1 MSLSA
6 AVYKSKNSLEK
17 HFNLSDCD
25 IDADTGEIIASKA
38 LNQNFDYADSIAIR
52 VDFGNIAYIKFL
64 SDTMVENFGGGES
77 MLEKLFLYSGGH
89 FGDMIE
95 NSYFAQILEELNM
108 LRDSEIIEVRDF
120 STQVRSLVKAAIKEG
135 NPIVF
140 I

>member
-6 AVYKSKNSLEK
+6 AVYKSKKSLEK
-17 HFNLSDCD
+17 QFNLSDCE
-25 IDADTGEIIASKA
+25 IDADTGEVIASKA

-52 VDFGNIAYIKFL
+52 VDFGNIAHIKFL
-64 SDTMVENFGGGES
+64 SDTIAEKFGDRES
-77 MLEKLFLYSGGH
+77 ILEKLFLYSGGH

-95 NSYFAQILEELNM
+95 NSYFDKILEELNM